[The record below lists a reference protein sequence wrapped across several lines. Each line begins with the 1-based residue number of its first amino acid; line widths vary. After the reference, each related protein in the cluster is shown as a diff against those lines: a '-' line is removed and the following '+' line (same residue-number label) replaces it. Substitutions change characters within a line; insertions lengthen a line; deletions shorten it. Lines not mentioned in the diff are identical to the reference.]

1 MDPAIVMSCGSAASA
16 SVRPVFSLPPAPLPS
31 WVALA
36 DRALVS
42 VLDEVRLIHAVTAEN
57 AAEELDRVVRAWEA
71 GKAVA
76 PQWRHP
82 VVKVRAELR
91 VALDRLAETLDKEP
105 PLGPIYAARAREL
118 ALEAEMM
125 AAVGSVKF
133 RSLASQRY
141 VKQGADAER
150 EREKADAL
158 ARAWATIPPEES
170 DERLVASDDPH
181 DPESLLSML
190 RAEIGRRQLPLR
202 VVVQPGL
209 ASLAATADFAIVI
222 AQGREMRPSDA
233 ARTVLHE
240 IEAHALP
247 RLRASEEPL
256 GLFAIGTA
264 GGLDDQ
270 EGRALVL
277 ERAAGFL
284 RPSRLRELAFRHL
297 AAAATLSGAT
307 FVEVV
312 RLLVNT
318 SAPISSAVRIAAR
331 VQRGGGLAREIVY
344 LPAFVRVGRAL
355 RAAPVVEEMMSRGR
369 IATEYAEQVAA
380 AIA

>member
-1 MDPAIVMSCGSAASA
+1 MPRAQ
-16 SVRPVFSLPPAPLPS
+16 LPS

-57 AAEELDRVVRAWEA
+57 AAEELERVERAWEA
-71 GKAVA
+71 GHEAT
-76 PQWRHP
+76 PHWRHP
-82 VVKVRAELR
+82 VVKVRPELR
-91 VALDRLAETLDKEP
+91 GVLERLADTLDKEP

-118 ALEAEMM
+118 ALEADMI
-125 AAVGSVKF
+125 AAVGSVRF
-133 RSLASQRY
+133 RSLAMRRY
-141 VKQGADAER
+141 VRQGPAAEW
-150 EREKADAL
+150 ERTKADAL
-158 ARAWATIPPEES
+158 ATTWANLPPESSE
-170 DERLVASDDPH
+170 ERLVSSDDPH

-190 RAEIGRRQLPLR
+190 RAEIGRRHLPLR

-209 ASLAATADFAIVI
+209 ASLAATADSMIVI
-222 AQGREMRPSDA
+222 AKGRKLRPSDA

-240 IEAHALP
+240 IEAHAMP
-247 RLRASEEPL
+247 RLRASEQRL

-297 AAAATLSGAT
+297 AAAATLAGAS

-312 RLLVNT
+312 RLLIEK
-318 SAPISSAVRIAAR
+318 SAPVTTAVRIAAR

-355 RAAPVVEEMMSRGR
+355 RTRPIVEEMMSRGR
-369 IATEYAEQVAA
+369 IATDYAEALAA

>member
-1 MDPAIVMSCGSAASA
+1 MDRTIVMPCEPLPSA
-16 SVRPVFSLPPAPLPS
+16 SVRPVFSLPPAPLPP
-31 WVALA
+31 WIALA
-36 DRALVS
+36 DRALVA
-42 VLDEVRLIHAVTAEN
+42 VLDEVRLIHSVTAEN
-57 AAEELDRVVRAWEA
+57 AAEELERLVQAWAA
-71 GKAVA
+71 GKEAS

-82 VVKVRAELR
+82 AVKVRPELR
-91 VALDRLAETLDKEP
+91 GALDRLAETLEKEP
-105 PLGPIYAARAREL
+105 PLGPIYAERAREL
-118 ALEAEMM
+118 ALEAEMI
-125 AAVGSVKF
+125 AAVGSVRF
-133 RSLASQRY
+133 RSLAAQRY
-141 VKQGADAER
+141 VRQGTER
-150 EREKADAL
+150 EREMADAL
-158 ARAWATIPPEES
+158 ASAWATVAPDENE
-170 DERLVASDDPH
+170 ERLIASDDPD

-202 VVVQPGL
+202 IVVQPGL

-222 AQGREMRPSDA
+222 AQGRKMRPSDA

-247 RLRASEEPL
+247 RMRASQERI

-297 AAAATLSGAT
+297 AAAATLSGAS

-312 RLLVNT
+312 RLLVEK
-318 SAPISSAVRIAAR
+318 SAPLSTAVRIAAR

-355 RAAPVVEEMMSRGR
+355 RATPIVEEMMSRGR
-369 IATEYAEQVAA
+369 IAADRAEQVAEA
-380 AIA
+380 LA